1 MPRGVRTSDKLKPDL
16 VEALC
21 KKIGCSFNSTVF
33 NHSNG
38 TITKE
43 LLQEVCKYLKYS
55 NYNSLKKEESA
66 KIICERLKLSC
77 DNIDFNTGDGTG
89 SAGFIEK
96 ILIELKKMK
105 E

>member
-16 VEALC
+16 VETLC
-21 KKIGCSFNSTVF
+21 KKVGCSFNSVVF
-33 NHSNG
+33 DHSNG

-43 LLQEVCKYLKYS
+43 LLQEVCNYLKYP
-55 NYNSLKKEESA
+55 NYSSLKKEESA
-66 KIICERLKLSC
+66 KIICNHLKLSC

-96 ILIELKKMK
+96 ILLNLP
-105 E
+105 

>member
-1 MPRGVRTSDKLKPDL
+1 MPRGVRTSDKLKADL

-21 KKIGCSFNSTVF
+21 KKIGCSFNSIVF
-33 NHSNG
+33 DHSNG

-55 NYNSLKKEESA
+55 NHANLKKEESA
-66 KIICERLKLSC
+66 KIICKHLKLSC

-96 ILIELKKMK
+96 ILLNLP
-105 E
+105 

>member
-16 VEALC
+16 VKQLC
-21 KKIGCSFNSTVF
+21 KKIGCNFNNIVF
-33 NHSNG
+33 EPSNG

-43 LLQEVCKYLKYS
+43 LLQEVCKYLKYPNTS
-55 NYNSLKKEESA
+55 SLKKEESA
-66 KIICERLKLSC
+66 RIICKHLKLSC

-96 ILIELKKMK
+96 ILLILP
-105 E
+105 

>member
-21 KKIGCSFNSTVF
+21 KKINCEFTQVF

-43 LLQEVCKYLKYS
+43 LLQEVCNYLKYS
-55 NYNSLKKEESA
+55 NYTSFTKEESA
-66 KIICERLKLSC
+66 QIICKHLNLSC

-96 ILIELKKMK
+96 ILLNLQ
-105 E
+105 